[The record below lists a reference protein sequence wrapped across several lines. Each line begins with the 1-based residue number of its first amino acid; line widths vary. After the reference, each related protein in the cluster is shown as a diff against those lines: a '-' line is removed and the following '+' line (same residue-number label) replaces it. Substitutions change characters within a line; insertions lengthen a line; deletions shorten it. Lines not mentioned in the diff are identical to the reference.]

1 MGLVSKSDIK
11 SFFTITVPM
20 ILVLLV
26 IIEIIF
32 WKVAPVADPF
42 AKHKNSAPLN
52 NQYIESQFPKK
63 VSYTFEI
70 EFDLPL
76 MDSSAT
82 FTTNNMGFRG
92 DSLIS
97 PKPRNEYRIFLVGGS
112 TTENLFIDDSIGFE
126 RQIQEKLQVENP
138 AIRIKV
144 YNAGK
149 SGDASPDHL
158 AMLGQR
164 LVHLKPDLIIL
175 FPGINDLNRLAAD
188 YDYLHYPVKS
198 TEIERN
204 WLVDLKFFLSN
215 FQLMRRLIN
224 VMNPE
229 EESARKA
236 IFLTTNYKDKVK
248 EVQSLPLESSLP
260 EFDISIY
267 ERNTQ
272 SFIGICK
279 SQNIDLLL
287 LTQTFTWD
295 SDEDNNL
302 SNSHWMVGIGDKRY
316 PEDALAGRLME
327 MNQSIIDLAVRDS
340 VDLLDL
346 EKLIPKTNAY
356 FYDDCHFNK
365 GGVSYSTDLISSTI
379 QKTYFTN

>member
-1 MGLVSKSDIK
+1 MGLISKNDIK

-20 ILVLLV
+20 ILIMLV
-26 IIEIIF
+26 VVEIIL

-42 AKHKNSAPLN
+42 AKYKNSAPLN
-52 NQYIESQFPKK
+52 NQFIESQFSKK

-70 EFDLPL
+70 ESDLPL
-76 MDSSAT
+76 MDSSTT

-97 PKPRNEYRIFLVGGS
+97 PKPSDEYRIFLVGGS
-112 TTENLFIDDSIGFE
+112 TTENLFIDDKLGFE
-126 RQIQEKLQVENP
+126 RQIQEKLQAENP
-138 AIRIKV
+138 SKSIKV

-164 LVHLKPDLIIL
+164 LVHLKPDLIVL
-175 FPGINDLNRLAAD
+175 FPGINDLNRLAAG
-188 YDYLHYPVKS
+188 YDYLHFPVKS
-198 TEIERN
+198 TEVERN
-204 WLVDLKFFLSN
+204 WKVDLKFFLSN
-215 FQLMRRLIN
+215 FQLVRRLIN

-236 IFLTTNYKDKVK
+236 IFLSTNYKDKVK

-295 SDEDNNL
+295 SEEENNL

-316 PEDALAGRLME
+316 PEDELAGRLTE
-327 MNQSIIDLAVRDS
+327 MNQSIIELAAKDS
-340 VDLLDL
+340 VNLLDL
-346 EKLIPKTNAY
+346 ESLIPKTNAY

-365 GGVSYSTDLISSTI
+365 GGVAYSTDLISKTI
-379 QKTYFTN
+379 QQTYFTN

>member
-1 MGLVSKSDIK
+1 
-11 SFFTITVPM
+11 
-20 ILVLLV
+20 
-26 IIEIIF
+26 
-32 WKVAPVADPF
+32 
-42 AKHKNSAPLN
+42 
-52 NQYIESQFPKK
+52 
-63 VSYTFEI
+63 
-70 EFDLPL
+70 

-82 FTTNNMGFRG
+82 FSTNNLGFRG

-97 PKPRNEYRIFLVGGS
+97 PKPNDEYRIFLVGGS
-112 TTENLFIDDSIGFE
+112 TTENLFIDDAIGFE
-126 RQIQEKLQVENP
+126 RQIQEKLQAEIP
-138 AIRIKV
+138 SKTFKV

-175 FPGINDLNRLAAD
+175 FPGINDLNRLAAG
-188 YDYLHYPVKS
+188 YDYLHFPVKS
-198 TEIERN
+198 TEVERN
-204 WLVDLKFFLSN
+204 WKVDLKFFLSN
-215 FQLMRRLIN
+215 FQLIRRLIN

-236 IFLTTNYKDKVK
+236 IFLTTNYKDKVA
-248 EVQSLPLESSLP
+248 EVQNLPLESSLP
-260 EFDISIY
+260 DFDISIY

-279 SQNIDLLL
+279 SQNIDLLI
-287 LTQTFTWD
+287 LTQTFTWN
-295 SDEDNNL
+295 SVEKNNL
-302 SNSHWMVGIGDKRY
+302 SNFHWMVGIGDKRY
-316 PEDALAGRLME
+316 PEDLLARRLTE
-327 MNQSIIDLAVRDS
+327 MNQSIIDLAKKNS

-365 GGVSYSTDLISSTI
+365 GGISYSTDLISTVI
-379 QKTYFTN
+379 QKTYFTK

>member
-1 MGLVSKSDIK
+1 MGLISKRDIK

-20 ILVLLV
+20 LVIMLVLV
-26 IIEIIF
+26 EIILWF
-32 WKVAPVADPF
+32 VAPVADPF
-42 AKHKNSAPLN
+42 EKYKNAAPLN

-70 EFDLPL
+70 ESDLPL

-97 PKPRNEYRIFLVGGS
+97 PKPDNEYRIFLVGGS
-112 TTENLFIDDSIGFE
+112 TTENLFIDDYLGFE
-126 RQIQEKLQVENP
+126 RQVQEKLQAENP
-138 AIRIKV
+138 TKSIKV

-158 AMLGQR
+158 AMLGHR
-164 LVHLKPDLIIL
+164 LVHLNPDLIVL
-175 FPGINDLNRLAAD
+175 FPGINDLNRLAAG

-198 TEIERN
+198 TEVVRN
-204 WLVDLKFFLSN
+204 WKVDLKFFLSN
-215 FQLMRRLIN
+215 FQLVRRLIN

-236 IFLTTNYKDKVK
+236 IFLSTNYKDKVK
-248 EVQSLPLESSLP
+248 EVQSLPLEPSLP
-260 EFDISIY
+260 EVDISIY
-267 ERNTQ
+267 KRNIE
-272 SFIGICK
+272 SFVGICK
-279 SQNIDLLL
+279 SQGIDLLL

-295 SDEDNNL
+295 SQQENNL

-316 PEDALAGRLME
+316 PEEVLAGKLSE
-327 MNQSIIDLAVRDS
+327 MNQSIIDLADKDS
-340 VDLLDL
+340 VNLLDL
-346 EKLIPKTNAY
+346 ESLIPKTNAY

-365 GGVSYSTDLISSTI
+365 GGIAFSTDLITSTI

>member
-20 ILVLLV
+20 ILIMLV
-26 IIEIIF
+26 IVEIIL

-42 AKHKNSAPLN
+42 AKYKNSAPLN

-70 EFDLPL
+70 ESELPL
-76 MDSSAT
+76 MDSAVT

-97 PKPRNEYRIFLVGGS
+97 PKPRDEYRIFLVGGS

-126 RQIQEKLQVENP
+126 RQIQRKLQVENP
-138 AIRIKV
+138 VKHIKV

-164 LVHLKPDLIIL
+164 LVHLNPDLIIL

-198 TEIERN
+198 IEIERN

-260 EFDISIY
+260 DFDISIY

-279 SQNIDLLL
+279 SQKIDLLL

-316 PEDALAGRLME
+316 PEDALAQRLME

>member
-1 MGLVSKSDIK
+1 MGLISKSNLK
-11 SFFTITVPM
+11 SFFTITLPM
-20 ILVLLV
+20 VLIMLV
-26 IIEIIF
+26 IVEIIL

-42 AKHKNSAPLN
+42 AKYKNAAPLN
-52 NQYIESQFPKK
+52 NQYVESQFPKK

-70 EFDLPL
+70 ESNLPL

-97 PKPRNEYRIFLVGGS
+97 PKPIDEYRIFLVGGS
-112 TTENLFIDDSIGFE
+112 TTENLFIDDALGFE
-126 RQIQEKLQVENP
+126 RQIQEKLQSGIPNKTF
-138 AIRIKV
+138 KV

-175 FPGINDLNRLAAD
+175 FPGINDLNRLAAG

-204 WLVDLKFFLSN
+204 WKVDLKFFLSN

-260 EFDISIY
+260 NFDISMY

-279 SQNIDLLL
+279 SQNIDLLI
-287 LTQTFTWD
+287 LTQTFTWN
-295 SDEDNNL
+295 SVEKNNL

-316 PEDALAGRLME
+316 PEDVLAKRLTE
-327 MNQSIIDLAVRDS
+327 MNQSIIDLAKKDS

-365 GGVSYSTDLISSTI
+365 GGISYSTDLISTTI
-379 QKTYFTN
+379 QKTYFTK

>member
-1 MGLVSKSDIK
+1 MSLISKSDIK

-20 ILVLLV
+20 ILVMLV
-26 IIEIIF
+26 IVEVIL

-42 AKHKNSAPLN
+42 AKYKNAAPLN

-70 EFDLPL
+70 ESDLPL

-97 PKPRNEYRIFLVGGS
+97 PKPNDEYRIFLVGGS
-112 TTENLFIDDSIGFE
+112 TTENLFIDDAFGFE
-126 RQIQEKLQVENP
+126 RQIQEKLQAENP
-138 AIRIKV
+138 SKTIKV
-144 YNAGK
+144 FNAGK

-164 LVHLKPDLIIL
+164 LVHFKPDLLIL
-175 FPGINDLNRLAAD
+175 FPGINDLNRLAAG

-198 TEIERN
+198 TEVERN
-204 WLVDLKFFLSN
+204 WKVDLKFFLSN
-215 FQLMRRLIN
+215 FQLIRRLIN

-236 IFLTTNYKDKVK
+236 IFLSTNYKDKVK
-248 EVQSLPLESSLP
+248 EVQALPLESSLP
-260 EFDISIY
+260 DFDISIY
-267 ERNTQ
+267 EKNIQ

-295 SDEDNNL
+295 SQEENNL
-302 SNSHWMVGIGDKRY
+302 ENSHWMVGIGDKRY
-316 PEDALAGRLME
+316 PEDALAQRLIE
-327 MNQSIIDLAVRDS
+327 MNQSIIDLAAKDS
-340 VDLLDL
+340 VNLLDL
-346 EKLIPKTNAY
+346 EDLIPKTNAY

-365 GGVSYSTDLISSTI
+365 GGVSYSSDLITKTI
-379 QKTYFTN
+379 QQSYFTN